1 MKEKIK
7 MPTMNNKV
15 DTAKQ
20 EAENTVEKEVTT
32 QKRDY
37 EAEITSLSSANASL
51 REEVIKLC
59 NKNQAL
65 EMRFTRLIAMYDNLV
80 QLYLEGK

>member
-1 MKEKIK
+1 

-20 EAENTVEKEVTT
+20 EAEKTVEKEVNT

-37 EAEITSLSSANASL
+37 EAEITALSTANASL
-51 REEVIKLC
+51 REDVVKLY
-59 NKNQAL
+59 NENQAL
-65 EMRFTRLIAMYDNLV
+65 EMRFTRLTTMYNNLV